1 MFKIITFTYAKKAIS
16 AVLGCLFY
24 YMLRFRSF
32 TVLFLAYFGLSN
44 QLNSQSLMSSQ
55 SPAASK
61 FVVYQMMFH
70 LWGNT
75 NTNLVRNGSAQQN
88 GVTKFKDVSTKA
100 LKVLKAKGITHVYA
114 TGLIEHATMEDMT
127 AYGSQLDHPSV
138 VKGRAGSPFA
148 IKDYYD
154 VNPFLADN
162 PAKRMDEFKAML
174 ARFHES
180 GIKLVIDFVPNHLAR
195 QYYSDQKPAGIFDFG
210 VNDNTTVS
218 FAPTNN
224 FYYLPGTQ
232 FSVPEGV
239 RPPVQVTIPYTEI
252 PAKVSGNNVFSSQ
265 PSIHDWFETVKLNYG
280 VDYQHGNVTHF
291 DPIPDTWLK
300 MVDVLRYWSDMGV
313 DGFRCDMAEM
323 VPVEFWSYAIPKVKK
338 QHKDLI
344 FIAEIYQPD
353 KYKDYIF
360 RGGFDYLY
368 DKVGLYD
375 GIRRLMEQKPQ
386 ASTADITRVW
396 QQESG
401 DFSKH
406 MLRFL
411 ENHDEHRLNTPAF
424 AAANFWSTIP
434 GMVVTATLHDGP
446 LMIYMGQEFGEKAS
460 EIEGYNEA
468 DDRSSMFDF
477 WRVETH
483 QRWMNNGKFDGG
495 LLTDSEKEIDQFYQK
510 LFKKV
515 HGSEAIQ
522 LGAFFD
528 LQYAQDSSY
537 EKNKLYSYLRYTAN
551 EKLLIVTNFDSKQ
564 GHEFNLQIPALALD
578 MMQVKSI
585 QPVKNTYFTPPST
598 SDIPRLAG
606 NKIYIPANSALI
618 FNL

>member
-1 MFKIITFTYAKKAIS
+1 MIRFTSY
-16 AVLGCLFY
+16 
-24 YMLRFRSF
+24 
-32 TVLFLAYFGLSN
+32 LFLILAMLGLTPN
-44 QLNSQSLMSSQ
+44 LNSQTSMHSS
-55 SPAASK
+55 SPTSSK

-100 LKVLKAKGITHVYA
+100 LQALKAKGITHIYA
-114 TGLIEHATMEDMT
+114 TGLIEHATMEDLT
-127 AYGSQLDHPSV
+127 AYGSPLDHPSV

-162 PAKRMDEFKAML
+162 PAKRMEEFKAML
-174 ARFHES
+174 ARFHQS
-180 GIKLVIDFVPNHLAR
+180 GLKLVIDFVPNHLAR
-195 QYYSDQKPAGIFDFG
+195 QYYSDQKPAGVVDFG
-210 VNDNTTVS
+210 VHDNKQVP
-218 FAPTNN
+218 FAAANN

-239 RPPVQVTIPYTEI
+239 HPPVAVTIPYTEI

-265 PSIHDWFETVKLNYG
+265 PSINDWFETVKLNYG
-280 VDYQHGNVTHF
+280 VDYQHGNATHF

-300 MVDVLRYWSDMGV
+300 MVDVLRYWADLGV

-323 VPVEFWSYAIPKVKK
+323 VPVEFWSYAIPKIKS
-338 QHKDLI
+338 QHNQVV

-353 KYKDYIF
+353 RYKDYIF
-360 RGGFDYLY
+360 TGGFDYLY

-375 GIRRLMEQKPQ
+375 GIRRLMQQKPE
-386 ASTADITRVW
+386 ATTADITRVW
-396 QQESG
+396 QHESG
-401 DFSKH
+401 DFAKH

-446 LMIYMGQEFGEKAS
+446 LMIYMGQEFGEKAN

-483 QRWMNNGKFDGG
+483 QRWMNGGKFDGG
-495 LLTDSEKEIDQFYQK
+495 LLTDAEKNIDSFYQR
-510 LFKKV
+510 LFKFV
-515 HGSEAIQ
+515 HGSDAVQ
-522 LGAFFD
+522 HGAFFD
-528 LQYAQDSSY
+528 LQYAQEASY
-537 EKNKLYSYLRYTAN
+537 DAKHLYAYVRYTSK
-551 EKLLIVTNFDSKQ
+551 EKLLIVTNFDANH
-564 GHEFNLQIPALALD
+564 GHEFNIQIPTLAVD
-578 MMQVKSI
+578 MMQVKSV
-585 QPVKNTYFTPPST
+585 QLSKNTYFTPPS
-598 SDIPRLAG
+598 SSESPRLTG

>member
-1 MFKIITFTYAKKAIS
+1 MLKIITFTYAKKAIS
-16 AVLGCLFY
+16 AVLGCLFFT
-24 YMLRFRSF
+24 MRRFSF
-32 TVLFLAYFGLSN
+32 HLFLFWALMSLSLN
-44 QLNSQSLMSSQ
+44 LNSQHTMTTTTNPS
-55 SPAASK
+55 SK
-61 FVVYQMMFH
+61 FIVYQMMFH

-88 GVTKFKDVSTKA
+88 GVTKFKDVSSKA
-100 LKVLKAKGITHVYA
+100 LSALKAKGITHVYA
-114 TGLIEHATMEDMT
+114 TGLIEHATMEDLS
-127 AYGSQLDHPSV
+127 AYGSPLDHPSV

-162 PAKRMDEFKAML
+162 PAKRLDEFKAML
-174 ARFHES
+174 ARFHKS

-195 QYYSDQKPAGIFDFG
+195 QYHSDQKPAGIEDFG
-210 VNDNTTVS
+210 TQDNNQVS
-218 FAPTNN
+218 FAPSNN

-239 RPPVQVTIPYTEI
+239 RPPVSVTIPYTEI

-265 PSIHDWFETVKLNYG
+265 PSINDWFETVKLNYG
-280 VDYQHGNVTHF
+280 VDYQHGNATHF

-300 MVDVLRYWSDMGV
+300 MVNVLRYWADLGV

-323 VPVEFWSYAIPKVKK
+323 VPVEFWSYAIPKIKS
-338 QHKDLI
+338 QHKELI

-386 ASTADITRVW
+386 ATTADITRVW
-396 QQESG
+396 QNESG

-434 GMVVTATLHDGP
+434 GMVITATLHDGP
-446 LMIYMGQEFGEKAS
+446 LMIYMGQEFGEKAN
-460 EIEGYNEA
+460 EIEGYNDA

-483 QRWMNNGKFDGG
+483 QRWMNGGKFDGG
-495 LLTDSEKEIDQFYQK
+495 LLTSAEKEIDQFYQK

-522 LGAFFD
+522 SGAFFD
-528 LQYAQDSSY
+528 LQYAQDSNY
-537 EKNKLYSYLRYTAN
+537 DAKKLYAYLRYTSN

-564 GHEFNLQIPALALD
+564 GHEFNLQIPSLALD
-578 MMQVKSI
+578 MMQVKSVQI
-585 QPVKNTYFTPPST
+585 VKNTYFTPPST
-598 SDIPRLAG
+598 SDGPRLTG

>member
-1 MFKIITFTYAKKAIS
+1 MLKIITFTYAKKAIS
-16 AVLGCLFY
+16 AVLGCLFFD
-24 YMLRFRSF
+24 MLRFTRYLF
-32 TVLFLAYFGLSN
+32 FFLAYIGLSSN
-44 QLNSQSLMSSQ
+44 LNSQTTMPTATNIS
-55 SPAASK
+55 SK
-61 FVVYQMMFH
+61 FIVYQMMFH

-75 NTNLVRNGSAQQN
+75 NTNLVRNGSAKQN

-100 LKVLKAKGITHVYA
+100 LNALKVKGITHVYA

-127 AYGSQLDHPSV
+127 AFGSPLDHPSV

-154 VNPFLADN
+154 VNPFLAEN
-162 PAKRMDEFKAML
+162 PAKRMDEFKSML
-174 ARFHES
+174 ARFHEAD
-180 GIKLVIDFVPNHLAR
+180 IKLVIDFVPNHLAR
-195 QYYSDQKPAGIFDFG
+195 QYQSDQKSAGIVDFG
-210 VNDNTTVS
+210 MQDNNQVS
-218 FAPTNN
+218 FAPANN

-239 RPPVQVTIPYTEI
+239 NPPVTVTIPYTEI

-265 PSIHDWFETVKLNYG
+265 PSINDWFETIKLNYG
-280 VDYQHGNVTHF
+280 VDYQHGNTTHF

-300 MVDVLRYWSDMGV
+300 MVQVLQYWADLGV

-323 VPVEFWSYAIPKVKK
+323 VPVEFWAYAIPKIKIKHNQVV
-338 QHKDLI
+338 
-344 FIAEIYQPD
+344 FIAEIYQPNL
-353 KYKDYIF
+353 YKDYIF
-360 RGGFDYLY
+360 KGGFDYLY

-375 GIRRLMEQKPQ
+375 GIRRLMQQKPE
-386 ASTADITRVW
+386 ATTADITRVW
-396 QQESG
+396 QNESG
-401 DFSKH
+401 DFAKH

-483 QRWMNNGKFDGG
+483 QRWMNGGKFDGG
-495 LLTDSEKEIDQFYQK
+495 LLTSSEKEIDQFYQQ

-515 HGSEAIQ
+515 HSSEAIQ
-522 LGAFFD
+522 QGAFFD
-528 LQYAQDSSY
+528 LQYAQDVTY
-537 EKNKLYSYLRYTAN
+537 DAKHLYSYLRYTAE
-551 EKLLIVTNFDSKQ
+551 EKLLIVTNFDAKQ
-564 GHEFNLQIPALALD
+564 GHDINLQIPALALD
-578 MMQVKSI
+578 MMQVKSFKLT
-585 QPVKNTYFTPPST
+585 KNTYFTPPST
-598 SDIPRLAG
+598 SDAPRLTE

-618 FNL
+618 LNL